1 MGLSWR
7 SQTQEIKPN
16 HVINIYNF
24 FDARIWS
31 VTDQDFSDVVG
42 GGGGTTDP
50 EQGATG
56 YFLVI
61 CYKNRMEN
69 ETKV

>member
-1 MGLSWR
+1 MQEYGQWR
-7 SQTQEIKPN
+7 I
-16 HVINIYNF
+16 
-24 FDARIWS
+24 
-31 VTDQDFSDVVG
+31 QDFSDIVG
-42 GGGGTTDP
+42 VGTTDP